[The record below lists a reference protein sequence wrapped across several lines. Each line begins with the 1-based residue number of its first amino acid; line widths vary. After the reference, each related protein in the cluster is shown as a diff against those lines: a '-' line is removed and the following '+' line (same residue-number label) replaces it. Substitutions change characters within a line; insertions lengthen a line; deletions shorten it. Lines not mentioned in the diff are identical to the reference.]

1 MVDLATT
8 GAHPAAAHPAAAHL
22 ARTHLAGVTVQIDT
36 NSTPLRN
43 GIGWMVG
50 AFIVTFLLTRI
61 ITRMIRAGKGP
72 FRDVSVGGLHVHH
85 QVYGIFLMLVAGAAE
100 FAYQPGP
107 VWRAVL
113 AAMFGAGA
121 ALTLDE
127 FALWFHLD
135 DVYWSADGR
144 KSVDA
149 VLIAAVIGILVLLG
163 ANPFATDD
171 SSGGGDSAPVIAA
184 ILLINLAFSVVALLK
199 GKIATGLFGIL
210 VPVIAVVAAIR
221 LAKPDSPW
229 ARWRYPEG
237 SAKRAKALRRFPP
250 DRRTVWD
257 RIKDFLGGVPTK

>member
-1 MVDLATT
+1 MAD
-8 GAHPAAAHPAAAHL
+8 HPAGRARL
-22 ARTHLAGVTVQIDT
+22 AEVTVQIDT
-36 NSTPLRN
+36 GSTPLRN

-50 AFIVTFLLTRI
+50 AFILTFLLTRV

-72 FRDVSVGGLHVHH
+72 FRDVSVGGLHIHH
-85 QVYGIFLMLVAGAAE
+85 QVYGIFLMLIAGAAE
-100 FAYQPGP
+100 FAYQPGT

-135 DVYWSADGR
+135 DVYWAAEGR

-163 ANPFATDD
+163 ANPFDTGD
-171 SSGGGDSAPVIAA
+171 SGDGGGGAPVIAVA
-184 ILLINLAFSVVALLK
+184 LLINLAFSVLSLLK
-199 GKIATGLFGIL
+199 GKIATGLFGVL
-210 VPVIAVVAAIR
+210 VPLIAVVAAIR
-221 LAKPDSPW
+221 IAKPDSPW
-229 ARWRYPEG
+229 ARWRYPDG

-257 RIKDFLGGVPTK
+257 RVKDFLGGTPTG